1 MHAWVSTAQLPSL
14 FANAP
19 IVLQVTKRARF
30 VVVLN
35 CSLSAAFTDGVEH
48 DSDGGAE
55 GAGRKVLDELGANEA
70 ALSVRGGNL
79 TPDALVLNVSLGV
92 VLLVDKSDAL
102 AVVEGAGAA
111 VLAALNVNK
120 SSVLSLGSL
129 ASLESHEDTLLVE
142 STRIEEQIREKIRHL
157 PNWLSS
163 CLVGSCTH
171 LHLQSNLYV
180 IMIIK

>member
-14 FANAP
+14 FAYAP

-30 VVVLN
+30 VVLN

-48 DSDGGAE
+48 NSDGGAE

-120 SSVLSLGSL
+120 SGVLSLGSL

-142 STRIEEQIREKIRHL
+142 STRVEEQIRGKK
-157 PNWLSS
+157 SS
-163 CLVGSCTH
+163 LT
-171 LHLQSNLYV
+171 
-180 IMIIK
+180 